1 MAQHKTV
8 GFVGGSLI
16 LGALTFVS
24 AVPAQAVDAEPSP
37 AAAQT
42 AATSSASA
50 QAVDSESSPAA
61 AQTAAASSASAQA
74 KAKPAKPTKRS
85 TPKKGSD
92 IDITIGMVKSG
103 KAELQRGDSGKA
115 VSKVQQKLT
124 EVGIIT
130 PVTGDFDKATALNVA
145 RFNEKFRNYAYKEYR
160 VVTKKTW
167 LKLHKES
174 KTKIPKSCRTKPAAL
189 CASKRQKIVRYY
201 KKGKLIT
208 ALDARFGA
216 PGFRT
221 REGNFK
227 IFNKIK
233 NDFSTLYNTP
243 MPWSM
248 YFSGGMAFHHSVYF
262 PKDGY
267 EGGSHGCVNFRD
279 KKEIIKLWKKVKI
292 GTFTKVY

>member
-37 AAAQT
+37 AAEQT

-74 KAKPAKPTKRS
+74 KAKPAKPTKR
-85 TPKKGSD
+85 SD